1 MTQFA
6 LNLDAARAQRAEA
19 RKESLRIQFGN
30 ELFDFPGVQ
39 DWPIELTSVLQSGD
53 MVAALKLLLSEEDL
67 ARFLKHKPTLGDI
80 NELFEALG
88 NASGVGGLGNSQGSR
103 KS

>member
-19 RKESLRIQFGN
+19 RKETYRIQFGN

-53 MVAALKLLLSEEDL
+53 MVAAIKLMLPDED
-67 ARFLKHKPTLGDI
+67 AERFLAHKPTLGDM

-88 NASGVGGLGNSQGSR
+88 KASGVGGLGNSQGSR

>member
-6 LNLDAARAQRAEA
+6 INLDAARAQRAEA
-19 RKESLRIQFGN
+19 GKETYRAQFGG

-39 DWPIELTSVLQSGD
+39 EWPIELTEVLQTGD
-53 MVAALKLLLSEEDL
+53 MKAALKLLLSDEDA
-67 ARFLKHKPTLGDI
+67 ARFLAHKPTLGDL

-88 NASGVGGLGNSQGSR
+88 NASGVGGLGNSLPSA